1 MSSNSAG
8 NGRCH
13 QSISFGAP
21 QQSNKHACANEYSS
35 SFLSLSNCITFRC
48 RGVPLVDVPE
58 APVCETSALS
68 SRLGFAHCNPIRKMG
83 CDFDPRWPT
92 STYYYCWMFPNR
104 IPPNLEQTY
113 PRYMLG
119 SSRSLPSM
127 KVEHGRKE
135 VKIAYKSI
143 ITHREK
149 ASERLWDTQ
158 PEPHTRRWSTCGE
171 FSPDS
176 LFLTSQQSFLS
187 VAYSMVDIQTL
198 PANLFIDALVE
209 SAKWVFPACQYCIT
223 RQDYCHT
230 LHPDTIYIRIPQ
242 TPSSYVIH
250 P

>member
-48 RGVPLVDVPE
+48 YGVPLVDVPE

-119 SSRSLPSM
+119 SSRSLPPM

-149 ASERLWDTQ
+149 PPNDYGIR
-158 PEPHTRRWSTCGE
+158 TR
-171 FSPDS
+171 S
-176 LFLTSQQSFLS
+176 LIPG
-187 VAYSMVDIQTL
+187 VGRRVG
-198 PANLFIDALVE
+198 N
-209 SAKWVFPACQYCIT
+209 FPPTHC
-223 RQDYCHT
+223 
-230 LHPDTIYIRIPQ
+230 
-242 TPSSYVIH
+242 S
-250 P
+250 